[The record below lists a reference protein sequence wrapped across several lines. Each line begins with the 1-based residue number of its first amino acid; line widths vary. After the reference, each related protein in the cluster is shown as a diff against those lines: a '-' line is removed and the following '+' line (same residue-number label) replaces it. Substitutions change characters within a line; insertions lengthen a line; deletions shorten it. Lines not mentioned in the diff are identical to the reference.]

1 MDSSTL
7 FRERH
12 GCPGVAELLLGF
24 SAAFFT
30 EGEYLVPVVRDLV
43 PHSIFILSPGR
54 VWSEAGDG
62 GMSRASF
69 PFVLT
74 NPHNNATH
82 NGVATFLYDD
92 TRVSAFRFQ
101 VVQETA
107 AWAKY
112 DGWGQAPLTYTPGP
126 IANEAAIRAQFSAEL
141 QQ

>member
-1 MDSSTL
+1 
-7 FRERH
+7 
-12 GCPGVAELLLGF
+12 VAELLLGS

-54 VWSEAGDG
+54 VWLEAGDG

-101 VVQETA
+101 VVWEMCPERTGIPQGLFFPRHWSLLGRVA
-107 AWAKY
+107 RS
-112 DGWGQAPLTYTPGP
+112 L
-126 IANEAAIRAQFSAEL
+126 L
-141 QQ
+141 